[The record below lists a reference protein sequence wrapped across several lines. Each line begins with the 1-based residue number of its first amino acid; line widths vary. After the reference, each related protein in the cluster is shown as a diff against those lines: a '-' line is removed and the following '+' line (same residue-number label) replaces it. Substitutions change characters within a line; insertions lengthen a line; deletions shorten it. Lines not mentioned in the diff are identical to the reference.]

1 MRLPARVANEELV
14 RERRAHIVSSATHLL
29 LKQGFHKTTIREIA
43 TAADLTMG
51 TLYLYISRKEDLLYL
66 IAETIMAHLSDCL
79 RDVEAQEM
87 PLETLRVSADYYFR
101 AVDRLR
107 REVALLYRESAS
119 MMPDHLE
126 ALKQSELQEREFFAN
141 IIRQGIKTGEFRPV
155 DPTLSA
161 HTLIML
167 AHMWTLNGWTLKDS
181 FNIDEYLEQQIGFF
195 LADLTGKPQ
204 GRHSPTR
211 AAIAAGASPR

>member
-1 MRLPARVANEELV
+1 
-14 RERRAHIVSSATHLL
+14 
-29 LKQGFHKTTIREIA
+29 
-43 TAADLTMG
+43 
-51 TLYLYISRKEDLLYL
+51 
-66 IAETIMAHLSDCL
+66 
-79 RDVEAQEM
+79 
-87 PLETLRVSADYYFR
+87 
-101 AVDRLR
+101 
-107 REVALLYRESAS
+107 

-167 AHMWTLNGWTLKDS
+167 AHMWTLKGWTLKDS